1 MVRTLRN
8 ISTQENGSKKNNT
21 MDFQEELKQNL
32 RSAET
37 VYKEEI
43 QQKTDKAK
51 AEAQKAFG
59 NIKYRLLESARNAQT
74 ETIDGVT
81 SVYCFCEIP
90 SIYMK
95 IHEVDNIDELRKD
108 AKKLIHDPLLR
119 HHIWCYYDVSP
130 TYYTEYFAYI
140 SALKELAEAENIT
153 IKPVIYNKQKNQ
165 MASFPTVLKDVFF
178 SAFDFRLCVRATS
191 IISVDENCKPEQSTT
206 LQITAVQ
213 DITPKQD
220 ITPNEKQFSVQQ
232 VEDDSNKIF
241 ICLFILIVV
250 IGIAVYVFFLK
261 PDPFEMGGLLEFITI
276 ILLIGTIIFVSK
288 KLS

>member
-1 MVRTLRN
+1 
-8 ISTQENGSKKNNT
+8 

-74 ETIDGVT
+74 EIIDGVT
-81 SVYCFCEIP
+81 SVYCFYEIP

-95 IHEVDNIDELRKD
+95 SYRVDNNDELRKD

-119 HHIWCYYDVSP
+119 YHVWYHYDVSP
-130 TYYTEYFAYI
+130 TYCTEYFAYI
-140 SALKELAEAENIT
+140 SVLKELAKAENIS
-153 IKPVIYNKQKNQ
+153 IKPVIYNKRVKQ
-165 MASFPTVLKDVFF
+165 MASFPTVLKDAF
-178 SAFDFRLCVRATS
+178 SWEFDSRLCVRATS
-191 IISVDENCKPEQSTT
+191 AISVDENYKPERSTT
-206 LQITAVQ
+206 PQIIAVQ

-220 ITPNEKQFSVQQ
+220 ITPNEEQFLEQQ
-232 VEDDSNKIF
+232 KKDDSNKIF
-241 ICLFILIVV
+241 MYLFILIVV
-250 IGIAVYVFFLK
+250 IGI
-261 PDPFEMGGLLEFITI
+261 LL
-276 ILLIGTIIFVSK
+276 S
-288 KLS
+288 